1 MEKPFDYAKLMKA
14 IKVAIEKE
22 TGVQCIEANS
32 VGKEPAYPFFSWD
45 FVNAHKDLGFTD
57 NVTEEVFEASI
68 MFQAHSQKM
77 TEALNLAS
85 WLRKLMLSQS
95 FYDVASANNFYVVDA
110 DEVTDTNN
118 VISIQVEKR
127 AGVQVNL
134 RIKDSFRD
142 NVPAIENINPN
153 TDTDSNKEG

>member
-1 MEKPFDYAKLMKA
+1 MEQPYDYASLMTVI
-14 IKVAIEKE
+14 IKGIKE
-22 TGVQCIEANS
+22 QTGVQCIEANS
-32 VGKEPAYPFFSWD
+32 TGKMPPYPFFTWD
-45 FVNAHKDLGFTD
+45 FITAHQSIGFTD
-57 NVTEEVFEASI
+57 NVDEEVFEVSI
-68 MFQAHSQKM
+68 MFEAHTQKT

-85 WLRKLMLSQS
+85 QLRKLFETNYFDTLSADNS
-95 FYDVASANNFYVVDA
+95 FYVIDTGNI
-110 DEVTDTNN
+110 TDTNN
-118 VISIQVEKR
+118 AISLQIERR

>member
-1 MEKPFDYAKLMKA
+1 MEQPYDYAKLMA
-14 IKVAIEKE
+14 VIKKGIKE
-22 TGVQCIEANS
+22 QTGVTCIEANS
-32 VGKEPAYPFFSWD
+32 TGKMPPYPFFTWD
-45 FVNAHKDLGFTD
+45 FVSAHQDIGFTD
-57 NVTEEVFEASI
+57 NVDEEVFEASI
-68 MFQAHSQKM
+68 MFEAHTQKT

-85 WLRKLMLSQS
+85 QLRKLFETNYFDTLSADNS
-95 FYDVASANNFYVVDA
+95 FYVIDTGNI
-110 DEVTDTNN
+110 TDTNN
-118 VISIQVEKR
+118 AISLQIERR